1 MTWTQT
7 CQHGGAAPPLL
18 MRDARR
24 VAISRLYFLPK
35 GCSDCGRLDFSIT
48 HQPSASILAS
58 DFCAGRYLCDSLVV
72 MAADE
77 DDDYMG
83 DLERFIPKEELLY
96 SKSSSQTGKGRGA
109 GAPKEKVNW
118 KEKRKLKE
126 VQKVK
131 KEAEQRQEGL
141 VAAIPSSNIG
151 FKMLQQMGYKPGNAL
166 GKSGQG
172 ATEPISVNVKVN
184 RTGLGRDRVVAEEKV
199 LKAKVKALVQEKKR
213 KKVDELREGFE
224 ERRRGTWQSRKLISD
239 YRKAYTA
246 LLQLEE
252 QSSGSAEGVLKV
264 NMQEA
269 KGAVEKKEEKKKQK
283 DEDADEEEEEEEEVI
298 TEEMLQETLARLR
311 EVFNYCLYCGFQ
323 YESREQLRNDCPGV
337 EEDAH

>member
-1 MTWTQT
+1 
-7 CQHGGAAPPLL
+7 
-18 MRDARR
+18 
-24 VAISRLYFLPK
+24 
-35 GCSDCGRLDFSIT
+35 
-48 HQPSASILAS
+48 
-58 DFCAGRYLCDSLVV
+58 

-83 DLERFIPKEELLY
+83 DLERFIPKEELLP
-96 SKSSSQTGKGRGA
+96 SKTASQIGKGKGA
-109 GAPKEKVNW
+109 GVRKEKVHW

-126 VQKVK
+126 EGKVM

-141 VAAIPSSNIG
+141 AAAIPSSNIG
-151 FKMLQQMGYKPGNAL
+151 FKMLQQMGYKPGVAL

-172 ATEPISVNVKVN
+172 ATEPINVDVKVN

-199 LKAKVKALVQEKKR
+199 LKAKVKALVQERKR
-213 KKVDELREGFE
+213 LKVDELREGFQ
-224 ERRRGTWQSRKLISD
+224 ERRRGTWQSRKLVSD

-252 QSSGSAEGVLKV
+252 RALGSAEGRSKENL
-264 NMQEA
+264 QE
-269 KGAVEKKEEKKKQK
+269 EKEKEKKKEK
-283 DEDADEEEEEEEEVI
+283 DGDPDEEAEEEEEVI
-298 TEEMLQETLARLR
+298 TEEMLQETLTRLR

-323 YESREQLRNDCPGV
+323 YDSQEQLQSDCPGE

>member
-1 MTWTQT
+1 MGKDYSSQAFKFLSVSMT
-7 CQHGGAAPPLL
+7 
-18 MRDARR
+18 
-24 VAISRLYFLPK
+24 
-35 GCSDCGRLDFSIT
+35 
-48 HQPSASILAS
+48 
-58 DFCAGRYLCDSLVV
+58 
-72 MAADE
+72 
-77 DDDYMG
+77 
-83 DLERFIPKEELLY
+83 RFVTFK
-96 SKSSSQTGKGRGA
+96 QTGKGRGA

-298 TEEMLQETLARLR
+298 TEEVSMYLMRL
-311 EVFNYCLYCGFQ
+311 EHGAWNHGWKLI
-323 YESREQLRNDCPGV
+323 SQLLIIQRLIV
-337 EEDAH
+337 HF